1 MQQNIKVV
9 LDDVDAVYEDED
21 GDHQAE
27 AEPQQDIAVS
37 PAVQGGVQHQVVR
50 GCRQEGQD
58 QQEMGDQPGEE
69 QESLGQQQSQ
79 EQEEVGDETDTVCGQ
94 SCLVE
99 NVC

>member
-50 GCRQEGQD
+50 GRW
-58 QQEMGDQPGEE
+58 
-69 QESLGQQQSQ
+69 
-79 EQEEVGDETDTVCGQ
+79 
-94 SCLVE
+94 
-99 NVC
+99 